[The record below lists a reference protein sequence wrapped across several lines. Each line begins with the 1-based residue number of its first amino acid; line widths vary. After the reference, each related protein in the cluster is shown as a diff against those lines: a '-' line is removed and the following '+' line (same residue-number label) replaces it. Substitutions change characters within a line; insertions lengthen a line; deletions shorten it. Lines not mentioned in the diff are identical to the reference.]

1 MTATIKDNKLVIEL
15 DLEQPKP
22 STSGKNLVVASTHG
36 IVTTSALVQG
46 KPVKLGVN
54 AFISAH

>member
-1 MTATIKDNKLVIEL
+1 MIATIKDNKLTIEIEL
-15 DLEQPKP
+15 QTPTP
-22 STSGKNLVVASTHG
+22 SGSGKSLVVASTHG

-54 AFISAH
+54 AFIAVN